1 MSAMF
6 DSWGDDGLEVDPG
19 ELPRR
24 LAALAENQPPP
35 LPNEGAARRRRIERM
50 ERELNEC
57 AEFVNDCDRYA
68 DAVRDAQ
75 LVRADVRVLM
85 GAHLAKLRARAVER
99 GRELHAELK
108 VIRARSAT

>member
-1 MSAMF
+1 MF
-6 DSWGDDGLEVDPG
+6 DSWANDVSVIDPG

-24 LAALAENQPPP
+24 LEQLADNQPPA
-35 LPNEGAARRRRIERM
+35 LPNEGAARRRRIDRM

-68 DAVRDAQ
+68 DAVRDVQ
-75 LVRADVRVLM
+75 LVRGDVRVMM
-85 GAHLAKLRARAVER
+85 GAHLAKLRSRAVDR

-108 VIRARSAT
+108 AIRPNGR

>member
-1 MSAMF
+1 MNNVYT
-6 DSWGDDGLEVDPG
+6 SWAEYEVDIDPG

-24 LAALAENQPPP
+24 LEQLADNQPPP

-68 DAVRDAQ
+68 DAVRDVK
-75 LVRADVRVLM
+75 LVRNDVRLIM
-85 GAHLAKLRARAVER
+85 DSHLRKLRARAVDR

-108 VIRARSAT
+108 VIRP